1 MFVGLPYKICT
12 LKSNPYVLIFGG
24 GALERWLGRDGGAL
38 LKGISA
44 LRKETQES
52 SFVPSATWEHSKN
65 TATYEPERGLSP
77 DAKHEGTLVLDLPT
91 SRPVRNKFLLFI
103 SHPAAAAAKSLQ

>member
-1 MFVGLPYKICT
+1 MFVGLTYKIRT
-12 LKSNPYVLIFGG
+12 LKPNPYVMIFGG
-24 GALERWLGRDGGAL
+24 GALGRWLGRDSGAL
-38 LKGISA
+38 LKGIST

-65 TATYEPERGLSP
+65 TATYEPERGFSP
-77 DAKHEGTLVLDLPT
+77 DAEHDGTLVLDFPT

-103 SHPAAAAAKSLQ
+103 SHPVSGIWI